1 MYKRSGIPNPI
12 GFELGFCFIKLK
24 ILISLLIVSLTNTL
38 LLSNNN
44 SLYFIPLVGLHEEI
58 NIIVNIVKVFL

>member
-1 MYKRSGIPNPI
+1 MAMSKSFPANP
-12 GFELGFCFIKLK
+12 FLAP
-24 ILISLLIVSLTNTL
+24 VSFTNTL

-58 NIIVNIVKVFL
+58 NIIINIVKVFL

>member
-1 MYKRSGIPNPI
+1 MYNLRGIFNPT
-12 GFELGFCFIKLK
+12 GFEFGFCFIKLRT
-24 ILISLLIVSLTNTL
+24 LTSLLIVSFINTL

-58 NIIVNIVKVFL
+58 NIITNIVIVFL